1 MIQICKV
8 IYAVVLLTSL
18 STFERVIHAHCSVLY
33 SERHLFAQSSN
44 VNLREIEGLQIR
56 RIEFSGNDK
65 TNDYVVRRLFAMREG
80 EPFGAG
86 CWKEAFV
93 G

>member
-1 MIQICKV
+1 
-8 IYAVVLLTSL
+8 
-18 STFERVIHAHCSVLY
+18 
-33 SERHLFAQSSN
+33 